1 MNEPLIGDK
10 LSCFKKHWITILV
23 TSLIIIA
30 VTLTVVLV
38 VVLRKDKSKDESK
51 KEDQEPIVGPF
62 QILLNDTDFI
72 KPKIKLNAEF
82 QLVKTKTDMIGLLI
96 NDPFAEFSTVYLYM
110 PNGSYTETVPGLA
123 HFGEHMVS
131 GGSEKYPNIVPVY
144 NPIIGGVIGGIDNA
158 ETSGTFQSYYM
169 QVPFNFL
176 FENVIDLLMDSF
188 RYPFY
193 DKNVV
198 KKEIQPVNS
207 EFYLGENELG
217 TKLGAILQQLSSN
230 KTSFNGMLVGNNE
243 TLNPDD
249 YESLAKKLR
258 GYHSLIKKPDNI
270 FFSLFSNESMKTL
283 ENYTEKY
290 FTYKM
295 HEFTDNEIDKEDI
308 QKLKQNAENIIKYD
322 IFDEKLYSHGFYFDS
337 KTKSN
342 VLSLIYNLG
351 DINYKD
357 LQFEAIEYIHYLF
370 NSKYLK
376 DYMVQKEYLLDY
388 DFEKYAEIK
397 NNNIISITMVI
408 TNKAV
413 ENLNEFLL
421 IIYKFIELIKI
432 KGYEKKYFEDFIK
445 LKRNKQALE
454 FNKNSLK
461 NINSFLQK
469 SIRNYRIYG
478 KNQIFTDGTPLIENY
493 DENKIKE
500 FLNKFKYE
508 KSFFGLNT
516 NSKFS
521 DYQSK
526 TFLESPEI
534 RTLKYY
540 KTKYLYGKIPDDFK
554 TQIEQYN
561 NENIKMREISQY
573 FSEKYESVVPC
584 YKDTSKNC
592 TELNEF
598 NYLNEDEYAPIKL
611 DEENDNYKTYYQ
623 IDKSSESHIVHSF
636 LEIKL
641 IESTDFITFIMT
653 YLQIKITEIDE
664 LNSINIVPLDDDC
677 LSIEITSFSDNTE
690 KIINALLNL
699 LKFEPNQNDILF
711 LKNNVLSNLWKSTEK
726 ELSKYTIDLYTQ
738 FIKGKKSG
746 INIDER
752 IKMIDEII
760 NSFTLIYK
768 ENFINS
774 IKNIVFKIAGNI
786 NKDLVQNIHN
796 SIKNNL
802 KTVSN
807 NKLAFNQ
814 QKLLNEEKSF
824 IINYYQ
830 KSELIDVSDNA
841 IYVRYNYELKYHKV
855 MFILAKCMDME
866 AIPLL
871 RFNFSNAY
879 SPKIGFG
886 SGFLIIFEQGKY
898 KEVNGME
905 DDINEVLNM
914 LINGTLK
921 CPNYQNIVKS
931 NSLKSNGKIEKDH
944 NYLFEQF
951 KNKEYTNI
959 NKIEEVNQD
968 YIPIPN
974 TFKELVEIVS
984 PIFMNPQRFTIL
996 VVRPG
1001 ISDDDFKKLI
1011 EKRKENYKYKL
1022 NESIVVEHSDD
1033 ISYWVNRNQN

>member
-1 MNEPLIGDK
+1 MNEPLIGDR

-38 VVLRKDKSKDESK
+38 VVLRKDKSKEDS
-51 KEDQEPIVGPF
+51 KEDQEPILGLF
-62 QILLNDTDFI
+62 QILLNDSDFI

-82 QLVKTKTDMIGLLI
+82 QLVKTKTDMVGLLI
-96 NDPFAEFSTVYLYM
+96 NDPFAEFSNVYLYM

-123 HFGEHMVS
+123 HFGEHMVL
-131 GGSEKYPNIVPVY
+131 GGSEKYQNIVPIY
-144 NPIIGGVIGGIDNA
+144 NPIIGGVIGSDFNA
-158 ETSGTFQSYYM
+158 ATGGTCQFYYM
-169 QVPFNFL
+169 QVPSNFL
-176 FENVIDLLMDSF
+176 FENIIDFLIDLF
-188 RYPFY
+188 RYPLY
-193 DKNVV
+193 DKNIV

-207 EFYLGENELG
+207 EFYLRANGLM
-217 TKLGAILQQLSSN
+217 TKLEAILQQLSST
-230 KTSFNGMLVGNNE
+230 KTSFNGMATGNNE
-243 TLNPDD
+243 TLNPNDC
-249 YESLAKKLR
+249 ENLAKKLK

-270 FFSLFSNESMKTL
+270 FFSLFSNETIETL

-295 HEFTDNEIDKEDI
+295 HEFNDNEIDKEDI

-322 IFDEKLYSHGFYFDS
+322 IFDENLYSHGFYFNS
-337 KTKSN
+337 QTKSN
-342 VLSLIYNLG
+342 ILIIIYNLG

-357 LQFEAIEYIHYLF
+357 LQFEVIDYIEYLF

-376 DYMVQKEYLLDY
+376 DYMVQKDYLINY
-388 DFEKYAEIK
+388 NFENFVEIK
-397 NNNIISITMVI
+397 NNNIIFITMDI

-421 IIYKFIELIKI
+421 IIYKFIDLIKT
-432 KGYEKKYFEDFIK
+432 KGYEKMYFEDFIK
-445 LKRNKQALE
+445 LKRNKQILK

-461 NINSFLQK
+461 DLNSFLIN
-469 SIRNYRIYG
+469 SIRNYRLYG
-478 KNQIFTDGTPLIENY
+478 NNQIFTDGTPSIENY

-521 DYQSK
+521 NYQLK

-534 RTLKYY
+534 KTLKYY
-540 KTKYLYGKIPDDFK
+540 NTEYLYGKMPIDFK

-561 NENIKMREISQY
+561 NENIKMRELSKY

-598 NYLNEDEYAPIKL
+598 NYLNDDEYAPIKL
-611 DEENDNYKTYYQ
+611 DEENDNYETYYQ
-623 IDKSSESHIVHSF
+623 IDKSSESHIVHSYI
-636 LEIKL
+636 EINLVKGITIMNL
-641 IESTDFITFIMT
+641 IEI
-653 YLQIKITEIDE
+653 YLQAKVLEIDE
-664 LNSINIVPLDDDC
+664 LNSINIISRNDDC
-677 LSIEITSFSDNTE
+677 LSIEIKSFSDNSE
-690 KIINALLNL
+690 QIINAILNL
-699 LKFEPNQNDILF
+699 LIIEPNQNGIML
-711 LKNNVLSNLWKSTEK
+711 LKNYLILTLRKKFEK
-726 ELSKYTIDLYTQ
+726 DLSKYSKDLYTQ
-738 FIKGKKSG
+738 FINGKKSEA
-746 INIDER
+746 N
-752 IKMIDEII
+752 IDEII
-760 NSFTLIYK
+760 EQLDNILNDFTPIYK

-774 IKNIVFKIAGNI
+774 IDYIVFKIAGNI
-786 NKDLVQNIHN
+786 NRDLVQNIHN

-802 KTVSN
+802 KTVPN
-807 NKLAFNQ
+807 NKFLFKQ
-814 QKLLNEEKSF
+814 PKSVNEEKPF
-824 IINYYQ
+824 MINYYQ
-830 KSELIDVSDNA
+830 KSELIDESDND
-841 IYVRYNYELKYHKV
+841 ILVKYKYEIKYHKV
-855 MFILAKCMDME
+855 MIILALCMDME
-866 AIPLL
+866 AVPLL
-871 RFNFSNAY
+871 RFNLSNAY
-879 SPKIGFG
+879 TPTISIEQGF
-886 SGFLIIFEQGKY
+886 FYIEEQGKY
-898 KEVNGME
+898 KEVDGME

-931 NSLKSNGKIEKDH
+931 FDLKINAKIEKDH

-951 KNKEYTNI
+951 KKKVFSNK
-959 NKIEEVNQD
+959 NKIEEVNED
-968 YIPIPN
+968 FIPIPN

-984 PIFMNPQRFTIL
+984 PVFINPKRFTIL

-1022 NESIVVEHSDD
+1022 NKSIVVEHTDD
-1033 ISYWVNRNQN
+1033 ISYWVNRNKN